1 MEHRAH
7 RRLQLVSAHVVAAT
21 DSRESTGL
29 LRRNPPPPV
38 TDAAAAVSATL
49 RAGLSERCLALRT
62 RMAAVD
68 HALLADVGAFV
79 KAVEFAVR
87 FDEWYTNQ
95 DGSVASGLLDEA
107 ATRLKALEAG
117 ATDDVAEP
125 TADGLVVRGYTSAI
139 DGSDQPYGLEI
150 PASPPPAAGWPL
162 YIWLH
167 GSAST
172 TTDLRFIHGCQT
184 AKQGGDSRP
193 TPSGALVLH
202 PFGRHCNGYKWA
214 GELDVLDS
222 ITHIQTLYPVDP
234 VSS

>member
-172 TTDLRFIHGCQT
+172 TTDLRFIHGCRPQSKAAIAARHPAARWCCTRSAAT
-184 AKQGGDSRP
+184 ATVTSGPGSW
-193 TPSGALVLH
+193 TCWMPSSTSKPCSL
-202 PFGRHCNGYKWA
+202 
-214 GELDVLDS
+214 S
-222 ITHIQTLYPVDP
+222 IL
-234 VSS
+234 